1 MFICSTLVTIVCNVH
16 NDQIVDESHSQCG
29 EFVQSWRWKTNEKI
43 ETFQFFY
50 ENATILNEWNMHLS
64 DKRKKKYTSEEEKH
78 LNYIVSVWK
87 IISRVIDELSY
98 TSSHRIWWFLQ
109 IVHIFVS
116 RFQFHRNK
124 ISPEYPRFW
133 TGLALSL

>member
-64 DKRKKKYTSEEEKH
+64 DKRKKNTHQKKKNTWITLYPFGKSFLVWLTNWVILQAIEFDDFCKLCIFSSLDFNFIVIKY
-78 LNYIVSVWK
+78 L
-87 IISRVIDELSY
+87 
-98 TSSHRIWWFLQ
+98 
-109 IVHIFVS
+109 
-116 RFQFHRNK
+116 RN
-124 ISPEYPRFW
+124 ILDFEQ
-133 TGLALSL
+133 A